1 VAQSI
6 NLYSDALRPKRDW
19 LSLNWVT
26 SYLAALFICLM
37 SLTAFDLWDRRSLAM
52 TLTAIDESNGAL
64 QLEIKRL
71 EALID
76 ARAKDPALEAEKNK
90 LELSQKDKLTLRRF
104 LDQEVPGNAD
114 GFSAYLADL
123 ARFHVRGLRLTDIRL
138 LKGGADVQL
147 QGEVMSGDYITN
159 YIAGLDRSVLFQ
171 GKAFRNLKLDRSSQV
186 IDGLPDGQALV
197 FEIQTGGERAP

>member
-1 VAQSI
+1 
-6 NLYSDALRPKRDW
+6 
-19 LSLNWVT
+19 
-26 SYLAALFICLM
+26 M

-123 ARFHVRGLRLTDIRL
+123 ARFHVRGLRLTDIRCV
-138 LKGGADVQL
+138 GG
-147 QGEVMSGDYITN
+147 
-159 YIAGLDRSVLFQ
+159 
-171 GKAFRNLKLDRSSQV
+171 
-186 IDGLPDGQALV
+186 
-197 FEIQTGGERAP
+197 

>member
-1 VAQSI
+1 
-6 NLYSDALRPKRDW
+6 
-19 LSLNWVT
+19 
-26 SYLAALFICLM
+26 
-37 SLTAFDLWDRRSLAM
+37 
-52 TLTAIDESNGAL
+52 
-64 QLEIKRL
+64 
-71 EALID
+71 
-76 ARAKDPALEAEKNK
+76 
-90 LELSQKDKLTLRRF
+90 
-104 LDQEVPGNAD
+104 VPGNAD

>member
-1 VAQSI
+1 
-6 NLYSDALRPKRDW
+6 
-19 LSLNWVT
+19 
-26 SYLAALFICLM
+26 M

-52 TLTAIDESNGAL
+52 TLTAIDENNGAL
-64 QLEIKRL
+64 QLEIQRL